1 MKNLIASNDFMKL
14 YKLEDE
20 SLVLVTKEESQ
31 DEDND
36 LYDIVIRFEHTS
48 ELNISVGINYKDEE
62 KRDSI
67 FADLT
72 YEIVAQT
79 VNRLREKM
87 RSK

>member
-48 ELNISVGINYKDEE
+48 ELHTSVGINCKDEE